1 MKEFV
6 LFFMDYIVPGSTLLP
21 LGAGLLYYKQIN
33 KPLRTLL
40 WYLAMAF
47 VLNVIGIVLANN
59 HINNLPGLH
68 VYTIGEVVTLMLYFK
83 AAFNN
88 AKADKWINI
97 ILLTFPLLCII
108 NFSFF
113 QSIYEFNTY
122 TRPLGALIVIVASIL
137 YLAVQSDFK
146 RPELITVSGRIVAA
160 GFLIYFCSSLF
171 QFIFSNVVSHNVST
185 DIKKMI
191 WILHAILVVIMYL
204 FFLAAILNERR
215 KRQH

>member
-21 LGAGLLYYKQIN
+21 LGAGLLYYKQLN

-40 WYLAMAF
+40 LYLAMAF
-47 VLNVIGIVLANN
+47 TLNVIGTVLANYGV
-59 HINNLPGLH
+59 NNLPGLH
-68 VYTIGEVVTLMLYFK
+68 LYTICEVVLLMLYFK
-83 AAFNN
+83 AAFDN
-88 AKADKWINI
+88 AKADKIINI
-97 ILLTFPLLCII
+97 ILWAFPLLCII

-113 QSIYEFNTY
+113 QSLYEFNTY

-146 RPELITVSGRIVAA
+146 KPELITVSGRIVAS

-171 QFIFSNVVSHNVST
+171 QFIFSNVLSHHVAKEVRK
-185 DIKKMI
+185 II
-191 WILHAILVVIMYL
+191 WEIHACLVIIMYL

-215 KRQH
+215 KRQY

>member
-1 MKEFV
+1 MKAFW
-6 LFFMDYIVPGSTLLP
+6 LFFMTYIVPASTLLP

-40 WYLAMAF
+40 LYLGMA
-47 VLNVIGIVLANN
+47 LIMNIIGITLASFK
-59 HINNLPGLH
+59 INNLPGLH
-68 VYTIGEVVTLMLYFK
+68 VYTILEVVTLMLYFK
-83 AAFNN
+83 HAFESERAN
-88 AKADKWINI
+88 KWINV
-97 ILLTFPLLCII
+97 ILIAFPLLCIV

-122 TRPLGALIVIVASIL
+122 TRPLGALFVIVASIL

-146 RPELITVSGRIVAA
+146 RTDLITTSGRIVAA

-171 QFIFSNVVSHNVST
+171 QFIFSNVVSHHVSK
-185 DIKKMI
+185 DVKKTI

-204 FFLAAILNERR
+204 FFLAAILNERS